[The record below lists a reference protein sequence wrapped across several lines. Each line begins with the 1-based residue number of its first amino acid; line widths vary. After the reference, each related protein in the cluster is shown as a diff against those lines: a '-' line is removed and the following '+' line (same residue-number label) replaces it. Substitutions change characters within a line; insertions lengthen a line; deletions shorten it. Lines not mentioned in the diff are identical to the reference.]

1 MSDMGDDREG
11 ENSPCEDAR
20 RRLGKNRGIDGEK
33 MMTTRWGGDD
43 AVEGR
48 RSRKPRGWERRR
60 QGRQIADQHKGSGSE
75 PHEGMPGRRASKARV
90 FDVPRVALFIQF
102 LFPCRQLLYD
112 IKKQGAGRGALE
124 SGDLPSPHRIDH
136 ALSIDS
142 VDTKRTCPEIQ
153 NGSLKLLYK

>member
-1 MSDMGDDREG
+1 
-11 ENSPCEDAR
+11 
-20 RRLGKNRGIDGEK
+20 
-33 MMTTRWGGDD
+33 MTL
-43 AVEGR
+43 
-48 RSRKPRGWERRR
+48 
-60 QGRQIADQHKGSGSE
+60 
-75 PHEGMPGRRASKARV
+75 SKA
-90 FDVPRVALFIQF
+90 DEAESRVAGSDAGREDRLQISTKDQAQNRTKGCPGEELPKLGFLMCPESPLFIQF
-102 LFPCRQLLYD
+102 LSPCRQLLYD